1 MDRFSIYV
9 TGVGG
14 QGIGLLSE
22 TLLRAGDHAG
32 LTVKGVDTHGLAQRG
47 GIVVSR
53 LRFGEAAHS
62 PIIPRNGADLAVSL
76 ERNEAL
82 RAVHVGL
89 KNGGDLIYYNTAWQP
104 LEVRL
109 GDAAAIDE
117 AVVGEACKR
126 RNIREFRVFKADL
139 ADVRMQNVVVLAH
152 IDKNGL
158 VPGVET
164 DHYRAAM
171 TDLMAGKLLEKNLA
185 LFDEERTHTG

>member
-22 TLLRAGDHAG
+22 VLLRAGDHAG
-32 LTVKGVDTHGLAQRG
+32 LIVKGVDTHGLAQRG

-53 LRFGEAAHS
+53 LRFGASAHS
-62 PIIPRNGADLAVSL
+62 PLIPRNGADLAVSL

-82 RAVHVGL
+82 RAVDVGL
-89 KNGGDLIYYNTAWQP
+89 KMGGDLIYYNTAWQP
-104 LEVRL
+104 LAVRL
-109 GDAAAIDE
+109 GDAGAIDE
-117 AVVGEACKR
+117 AAVSEACQS

-139 ADVRMQNVVVLAH
+139 ADVRMQNVAVLAH

-158 VPGVET
+158 VPGVGT

-185 LFDEERTHTG
+185 LFDEERNHAG

>member
-32 LTVKGVDTHGLAQRG
+32 WTVKGVDTHGLAQRG

-53 LRFGEAAHS
+53 LRFGESAHS
-62 PIIPRNGADLAVSL
+62 PLIPRNGADLAVSL
-76 ERNEAL
+76 ERHEAL
-82 RAVHVGL
+82 RAIDVGL
-89 KNGGDLIYYNTAWQP
+89 KDGGDLIYYNTAWQP
-104 LEVRL
+104 LAVRM
-109 GDAAAIDE
+109 GDAEAIDE
-117 AVVGEACKR
+117 AAVGEACRR
-126 RNIREFRVFKADL
+126 RNIRAFRVFKADL
-139 ADVRMQNVVVLAH
+139 ADVRMQNMVVLAH
-152 IDKNGL
+152 IDGNHL

-185 LFDEERTHTG
+185 LFEEERSHAG